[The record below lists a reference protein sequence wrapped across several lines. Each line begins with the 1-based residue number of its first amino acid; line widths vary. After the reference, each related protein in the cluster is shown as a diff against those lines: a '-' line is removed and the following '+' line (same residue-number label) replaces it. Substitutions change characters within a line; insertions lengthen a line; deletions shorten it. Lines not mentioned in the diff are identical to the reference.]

1 VVVEAKQEL
10 IEYATSPEQVE
21 TYAKLFG
28 EANCGG
34 EVLPAQAKA
43 HSVEVDGDDLTIGH
57 CKTYSLTRLNFNAKV
72 MRL

>member
-1 VVVEAKQEL
+1 
-10 IEYATSPEQVE
+10 
-21 TYAKLFG
+21 
-28 EANCGG
+28 
-34 EVLPAQAKA
+34 VLPAQAKA